1 MLNTGHLEGSTAP
14 AVRFQ
19 HVHACTA
26 GKRLFAAVAAFL
38 TCAALSP
45 FAAAQQSMTMAQP
58 TGNAPHWPVVKEG
71 KTIKITPHVYV
82 IPDEHVPQVPNVGI
96 IVGSKATLIVDPG
109 MGLASGEA
117 IAREVAKVSK
127 NADVYIVNTH
137 FHPEHTTGDAA
148 FPKAKILRA
157 AAQQQDV
164 EEMGMKWVG
173 TFSERSA
180 TMAEVLK
187 GATFRKPDE
196 VFEKDKTLDL
206 GGVRV
211 RMLRL
216 GPGHTRGDTVMYVE
230 GDGVMFSGDLAMRNI
245 FPAFS
250 TPQSSARTWLTSL
263 DEMDRFKAARVVPA
277 HGDLTDGSVVDAYR
291 GFLKALQVR
300 VGELKR
306 DGKTAK
312 ETAEHLQDE
321 FKGKYPAWAQPIR
334 VHPAVMVVYFEQQ

>member
-1 MLNTGHLEGSTAP
+1 MLNTG
-14 AVRFQ
+14 
-19 HVHACTA
+19 
-26 GKRLFAAVAAFL
+26 KKLFAVAAMYVA
-38 TCAALSP
+38 CAALSVH
-45 FAAAQQSMTMAQP
+45 AAEQSKTMAQP
-58 TGNAPHWPVVKEG
+58 TGSAPHWPVVKEG
-71 KTIKITPHVYV
+71 KTVKLTQHVYV

-96 IVGSKATLIVDPG
+96 IVGSRATLIVDPG
-109 MGLASGEA
+109 MGLGSGEA

-127 NADVYIVNTH
+127 NTEVYIVNTH

-173 TFSERSA
+173 TFAERSA
-180 TMAEVLK
+180 TMAEILK

-196 VFEKDKTLDL
+196 VFEKEKTLDL

-211 RMLRL
+211 RILRL

-245 FPAFS
+245 FPAFA

-263 DEMDRFKAARVVPA
+263 DEMDRLKATRVVPA
-277 HGDLTDGSVVDAYR
+277 HGDITDASVVDAYR

-306 DGKTAK
+306 EGKTAK
-312 ETAEHLQDE
+312 DVAEVMQEE
-321 FKGKYPAWAQPIR
+321 FKTRYPAWAQPIR
-334 VHPAVMVVYFEQQ
+334 VHPAVMVVYFEQP